1 MSTLSVPTVLKL
13 LLHNMDK
20 MLKLGTLTIAST
32 ETKDATRG
40 SLLYDIIQAQLAL
53 WTLVFSILYS
63 YAWQQHR
70 KKFLLSLFF
79 VVPTVFTVCCGI
91 SALLT
96 VIVILGRIFS
106 TPIVCTD
113 LLRYCDDPT
122 TGQTSY
128 PRRYR
133 SYSGNSCRSSLSMR
147 SASIEDIQLPVPLC
161 RRHSSNG
168 SINSSVI
175 IEPLLTRR
183 VTHRDDLSDEQTDA
197 SLRSYSLPSRV

>member
-1 MSTLSVPTVLKL
+1 M
-13 LLHNMDK
+13 
-20 MLKLGTLTIAST
+20 
-32 ETKDATRG
+32 
-40 SLLYDIIQAQLAL
+40 AL

-79 VVPTVFTVCCGI
+79 VVP
-91 SALLT
+91 
-96 VIVILGRIFS
+96 
-106 TPIVCTD
+106 
-113 LLRYCDDPT
+113 